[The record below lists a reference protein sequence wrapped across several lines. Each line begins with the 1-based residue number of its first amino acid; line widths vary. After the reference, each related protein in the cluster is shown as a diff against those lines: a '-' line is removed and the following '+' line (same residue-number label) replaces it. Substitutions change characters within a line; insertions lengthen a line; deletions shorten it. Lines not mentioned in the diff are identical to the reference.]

1 MADFQ
6 IFSDGAC
13 DLGLEKANEL
23 GVKMIPFYVSIDHET
38 YYKELEELSLDDYFR
53 NMTQEKGYPK
63 TSLPSVQDYIDAFRP
78 ALENGMGILCLTI
91 TSTLSS
97 SVQSALTAKSMLEEE
112 FPQAN
117 IHVINS
123 WHATGSQALLLMEAV
138 RMQQNGKTL
147 EETAAYIEKAKADAR
162 IHFMVGDLSYL
173 EIGGRIGKLATLSGS
188 VLKIKPIIILKDGE
202 ISIGGVVRSRK
213 KGFSKIAEVTKQHF
227 QKTGENPADYIAT
240 CGNTTIWEVLAEFE
254 ALAKEAMPGT
264 GFLPP
269 FQIGATIATH
279 TGPGTTGLCFVKKYE
294 AYGF

>member
-13 DLGLEKANEL
+13 DLGLKRASEL
-23 GVKMIPFYVSIDHET
+23 NIKMVPFYVSIDHKT
-38 YYKELEELSLDDYFR
+38 YYKELVELSLDEYFR
-53 NMTQEKGYPK
+53 CMTEKKIYPK

-78 ALENGMGILCLTI
+78 TLEAGRDILCLTMTDTL
-91 TSTLSS
+91 TSSI
-97 SVQSALTAKSMLEEE
+97 QSAQTAKSILLED
-112 FPQAN
+112 FPN
-117 IHVINS
+117 VTIEIVNS
-123 WHATGSQALLLMEAV
+123 WHATGSQALLLMEAA
-138 RMQQNGKTL
+138 RMRDNGKTL
-147 EETAAYIEKAKADAR
+147 AETSAYIQKARVDAR

-213 KGFSKIAEVTKQHF
+213 KGLAKIVEVTKQHF
-227 QKTGENPADYIAT
+227 QKSGENPVDYIAT
-240 CGNTTIWEVLAEFE
+240 CGTTTAWDEMDEFE
-254 ALAKEAMPGT
+254 ALIRETVPDLH
-264 GFLPP
+264 FIPH

-294 AYGF
+294 NYGF

>member
-1 MADFQ
+1 M
-6 IFSDGAC
+6 
-13 DLGLEKANEL
+13 
-23 GVKMIPFYVSIDHET
+23 
-38 YYKELEELSLDDYFR
+38 
-53 NMTQEKGYPK
+53 
-63 TSLPSVQDYIDAFRP
+63 QDYIDAFRP

-240 CGNTTIWEVLAEFE
+240 CGNTTIWEDLAEFE